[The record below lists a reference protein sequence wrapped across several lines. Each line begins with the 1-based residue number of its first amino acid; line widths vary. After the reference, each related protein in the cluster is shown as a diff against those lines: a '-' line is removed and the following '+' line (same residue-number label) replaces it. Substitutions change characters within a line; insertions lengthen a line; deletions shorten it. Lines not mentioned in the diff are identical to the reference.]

1 MRAVVFR
8 DLRAPANVDSPAA
21 IGNTLSPIPATHVPE
36 IDTSAHNAAAPAARG
51 MDEFDYVIV
60 GAGTA
65 GCVLANRLSADAH
78 ARVLL
83 LEAGPEDR
91 YLWIHIPIG
100 YGKTMFHP
108 VYNWGF
114 HTDPDP
120 GMDDRRIYWPRGRV
134 LGGSSS
140 INGLIYV
147 RGQPEDYDGW
157 AAAGNRGWGWRDV
170 LPYFVRS
177 EGNQR
182 GASAAHG
189 ADGPLKCS
197 DIGERHELM
206 EAIIAGAGELGVPR
220 TDDFNGGV
228 QEGVGYYQLFTHK
241 GWRCSTAVA
250 YLKPARGRA
259 NLAVATGAHATRV
272 TFADGRASGVEYLQ
286 GGARRAVRARREVIL
301 AAGALQTPQ
310 LLLLSGIGPAAH
322 LAELGI
328 PVVRDLPGVGENLQD
343 HLQLRLLYRCAK
355 PITTNDDLKSWWRS
369 LKIGVKWLVQRK
381 GPLAIGINQGGL
393 FTRVLPDSATPDIQF
408 HFATLSADMAG
419 AAPHP
424 FPGFTM
430 SVCQLRPTS
439 RGRVRLASADPLAA
453 PSMQPRYLS
462 TERDRACA
470 VAALRYA
477 RRLAATRALAPYI
490 VEELRPGAAAQSD
503 ADLLAFARAYGATIF
518 HPSGTCKMG
527 DDPLAVVD
535 DRLRV
540 RGVGG
545 LRVVD
550 CSIMPTL
557 VSGNTNAPVVM
568 IAEKASD
575 LINEDT
581 RGAA

>member
-1 MRAVVFR
+1 M
-8 DLRAPANVDSPAA
+8 APSADA
-21 IGNTLSPIPATHVPE
+21 GNY
-36 IDTSAHNAAAPAARG
+36 
-51 MDEFDYVIV
+51 DYVVV
-60 GAGTA
+60 GGGTA
-65 GCVLANRLSADAH
+65 GCVLANRLTDGGKHS
-78 ARVLL
+78 VLL

-91 YLWIHIPIG
+91 YPWIHIPIG

-120 GMDDRRIYWPRGRV
+120 GMDGRRIYWPRGRC

-147 RGQPEDYDGW
+147 RGQPEDYDRW

-197 DIGERHELM
+197 DIGEKHELM

-228 QEGVGYYQLFTHK
+228 QEGVGYYQLFTHN

-259 NLAVATGAHATRV
+259 GLAVETNAQATRV
-272 TFADGRASGVEYLQ
+272 LIEQGRASGVEYRR
-286 GGARRAVRARREVIL
+286 GGETRTARARREVIL
-301 AAGALQTPQ
+301 AAGALQSPQ
-310 LLLLSGIGPAAH
+310 LLLLSGVGPGAH
-322 LAELGI
+322 LAELGV
-328 PVVRDLPGVGENLQD
+328 PVVHELPGVGENLQD
-343 HLQLRLLYRCAK
+343 HLQLRLLFRCSK
-355 PITTNDDLKSWWRS
+355 PITTNDDLASWWRS
-369 LKIGVKWLVQRK
+369 MKIGLKWLLTRK

-393 FTRVLPDSATPDIQF
+393 FTRVMPQSASPDIQF

-419 AAPHP
+419 AKPHP

-430 SVCQLRPTS
+430 SVCQLRPSS
-439 RGRVRLASADPLAA
+439 RGHVRLASRDPMAA
-453 PSMQPRYLS
+453 PSMQPYYLS
-462 TERDRACA
+462 TEEDRACA
-470 VAALRYA
+470 VASLRFA
-477 RRLAATRALAPYI
+477 RRLAATKSLSPYV
-490 VEELRPGAAAQSD
+490 VEELRPGAAVQGD
-503 ADLLAFARAYGATIF
+503 DELLAFARAYGATIF
-518 HPSGTCKMG
+518 HPSGTCRMG
-527 DDPLAVVD
+527 HDAMAVVD

-540 RGVGG
+540 RGIGG

-575 LINEDT
+575 MILED
-581 RGAA
+581 AAG